1 MDQLF
6 EIGDLLERYDLADF
20 LYGQWL
26 QKSNKIKITGY
37 QEFKENIAVETS
49 STTIKK
55 RVHNEPSF
63 LLHFFQLLV

>member
-1 MDQLF
+1 
-6 EIGDLLERYDLADF
+6 